1 MKKYFFT
8 IALLAAFN
16 VFSQKKTT
24 EKVKDT
30 VKTEVVEVVTTY
42 NPKIADATKITT
54 NPTINLLEKTKKQPL
69 KYTIFSV
76 PVASTFIPKS
86 GVIKGIDVG
95 IRERIYDNFIAAGF
109 GNYASPY
116 FETFLHKHTRFQS
129 EFGLSA
135 KYNASFD
142 NIENT
147 VLNSD
152 FSNLGMSLFY
162 KQDERYFD
170 WKVTV
175 NSERN
180 HYNWYG
186 IDPNFIDNS
195 TLRFINERQKY
206 NSFNAIGEMDFLDAY
221 IDKSSLSLSYFND
234 DFNSEEIL
242 MRLNTD
248 LGIPTSFLKEN
259 LKIGTKLEY
268 LNGSFGSNYAIT
280 NALNYSIFTA
290 KIAPEYNT
298 IYKDFSIKLGA
309 KIFASF
315 DGENSVTNFLV
326 YPDIKIQK
334 EILKENLHIFGG
346 ISGDLKTNSYKD
358 YVDENPF
365 VSPTIFMTQTAEKF
379 NAFVGFNGILKNT
392 ISYTVSAS
400 FKNEQDKP
408 LFIKNNSKSDGL
420 STSSNG
426 IVLRGYE
433 YGNSFGVL
441 YDDVKTTSIFAELNY
456 EFSKRMNFE
465 THIQFDNYTTTNQ
478 NEAWNLPTFQANFMA
493 KYKQEKWYATST
505 LLFVG
510 NRKDVMYTDIFPST
524 AASTQSIPSFLD
536 INLNGGYHFNDT
548 FTAFLKVNNILNS
561 NYQRFVNFEV
571 QGFQILGGITYKFD
585 F

>member
-1 MKKYFFT
+1 MSV
-8 IALLAAFN
+8 FN

-42 NPKIADATKITT
+42 NPKIADANKIST
-54 NPTINLLEKTKKQPL
+54 NPSINLLEKTKKQPL

-95 IRERIYDNFIAAGF
+95 VKERIYDNFLAAGF
-109 GNYASPY
+109 GNYTSPY
-116 FETFLHKHTRFQS
+116 FETFLHKNTRFQS

-152 FSNLGMSLFY
+152 FSNLGMSIFY

-170 WKVTV
+170 WKVTI

-186 IDPNFIDNS
+186 IDQNFINNA
-195 TLRFINERQKY
+195 TTRFINERQEY
-206 NSFNAIGEMDFLDAY
+206 NFFNATGEMDFLDAY
-221 IDKSSLSLSYFND
+221 VDKSNLSISYFND

-242 MRLNTD
+242 IGLNTD
-248 LGIPTSFLKEN
+248 LDIPTRFLREN
-259 LKIGTKLEY
+259 VKIGTKLEY
-268 LNGSFGSNYAIT
+268 LNGSFASNYAIT
-280 NALNYSIFTA
+280 DVLNYNIFTI

-298 IYKDFSIKLGA
+298 TYKDFTIKLGA
-309 KIFASF
+309 KIFTSF
-315 DGENSVTNFLV
+315 DAENSVTNFLV
-326 YPDIKIQK
+326 YPDVKVQK
-334 EILKENLHIFGG
+334 ALLKENLQFFGG
-346 ISGDLKTNSYKD
+346 ISGNLKTNTYKD
-358 YVDENPF
+358 FVDDNPF
-365 VSPTIFMTQTAEKF
+365 VSPTMFITQTAERF
-379 NAFVGFNGILKNT
+379 NAFVGFNGVLNNS
-392 ISYTVSAS
+392 ISYTISAS

-408 LFIKNNSKSDGL
+408 LFIKNNSKSDGTT
-420 STSSNG
+420 TSSNG

-433 YGNSFGVL
+433 YGNSFGVV

-456 EFSKRMNFE
+456 EFSKRLNFE

-478 NEAWNLPTFQANFMA
+478 NEAWNLPAIQANFMA
-493 KYKQEKWYATST
+493 KYKNEKWYATST

-510 NRKDVMYTDIFPST
+510 NRKDVLYTNVFPST
-524 AASTQSIPSFLD
+524 TSTTQSIPSFLD
-536 INLNGGYHFNDT
+536 LNLNGGYHLNDK
-548 FTAFLKVNNILNS
+548 FTVFLKMNNMLNS
-561 NYQRFVNFEV
+561 NYQRFSNFEV
-571 QGFQILGGITYKFD
+571 QGFQLLAGVTYKFD

>member
-1 MKKYFFT
+1 MKKGFL
-8 IALLAAFN
+8 ILAFISVFN

-42 NPKIADATKITT
+42 NPKIADANKINT
-54 NPTINLLEKTKKQPL
+54 NPSINLLEKTKKKPL

-95 IRERIYDNFIAAGF
+95 VRERIYDNFIAAGF
-109 GNYASPY
+109 GNYSSPY
-116 FETFLHKHTRFQS
+116 FETFFHKNTRFQS

-186 IDPNFIDNS
+186 IDQNFISNS
-195 TLRFINERQKY
+195 IIRFINERQEY
-206 NSFNAIGEMDFLDAY
+206 NFFNAIGEMDFLDAY
-221 IDKSSLSLSYFND
+221 VDKSNLSISYFND

-242 MRLNTD
+242 IGLNTD
-248 LGIPTSFLKEN
+248 LDLPTSFLREN

-280 NALNYSIFTA
+280 NVLNYNIFTV

-298 IYKDFSIKLGA
+298 TYKDFTIKLGA
-309 KIFASF
+309 KIFTSF
-315 DGENSVTNFLV
+315 DAENSVTNFLV
-326 YPDIKIQK
+326 YPDVKIQK
-334 EILKENLHIFGG
+334 ALLKENLQFFGG
-346 ISGDLKTNSYKD
+346 ISGDLKTNTYKD
-358 YVDENPF
+358 FVDDNPF
-365 VSPTIFMTQTAEKF
+365 VSPTIFITQTAEKF
-379 NAFVGFNGILKNT
+379 NAFVGFNGVLNNT
-392 ISYTVSAS
+392 ISYTISAS

-408 LFIKNNSKSDGL
+408 LFIKNNSKSDGTT
-420 STSSNG
+420 TSSNG

-433 YGNSFGVL
+433 YGNSFGVV

-456 EFSKRMNFE
+456 EFSKRLNFE

-478 NEAWNLPTFQANFMA
+478 NEAWNLPAIQANFMA
-493 KYKQEKWYATST
+493 KYKKEKWYATST

-510 NRKDVMYTDIFPST
+510 NRKDVLYTNVFPST
-524 AASTQSIPSFLD
+524 TSTIQSIPSFLD
-536 INLNGGYHFNDT
+536 MNINGGYHFNNK
-548 FTAFLKVNNILNS
+548 FTVFLKMNNMLNS
-561 NYQRFVNFEV
+561 NYQRFANFEV
-571 QGFQILGGITYKFD
+571 QGFQLLAGVTYKFD

>member
-1 MKKYFFT
+1 MKKGFL
-8 IALLAAFN
+8 ILAFISVFN

-42 NPKIADATKITT
+42 NPKIADANKIST
-54 NPTINLLEKTKKQPL
+54 NPSINLLEKTKKQPL

-95 IRERIYDNFIAAGF
+95 VKERIYDNFLAAGF
-109 GNYASPY
+109 GNYTSPY
-116 FETFLHKHTRFQS
+116 FETFLHKNTRFQS

-152 FSNLGMSLFY
+152 FSNLGMSIFY

-170 WKVTV
+170 WKVTI

-186 IDPNFIDNS
+186 IDQNFINNA
-195 TLRFINERQKY
+195 TTRFINERQEY
-206 NSFNAIGEMDFLDAY
+206 NFFNATGEMDFLDAY
-221 IDKSSLSLSYFND
+221 VDKSNLSISYFND

-242 MRLNTD
+242 IGLNTD
-248 LGIPTSFLKEN
+248 LDIPTRFLREN
-259 LKIGTKLEY
+259 VKIGTKLEY
-268 LNGSFGSNYAIT
+268 LNGSFASNYAIT
-280 NALNYSIFTA
+280 DVLNYNIFTI

-298 IYKDFSIKLGA
+298 TYKDFTIKLGA
-309 KIFASF
+309 KIFTSF
-315 DGENSVTNFLV
+315 DAENSVTNFLV
-326 YPDIKIQK
+326 YPDVKVQK
-334 EILKENLHIFGG
+334 ALLKENLQFFGG
-346 ISGDLKTNSYKD
+346 ISGNLKTNTYKD
-358 YVDENPF
+358 FVDDNPF
-365 VSPTIFMTQTAEKF
+365 VSPTMFITQTAERF
-379 NAFVGFNGILKNT
+379 NAFVGFNGVLNNS
-392 ISYTVSAS
+392 ISYTISAS

-408 LFIKNNSKSDGL
+408 LFIKNNSKSDGTT
-420 STSSNG
+420 TSSNG

-433 YGNSFGVL
+433 YGNSFGVV

-456 EFSKRMNFE
+456 EFSKRLNFE

-478 NEAWNLPTFQANFMA
+478 NEAWNLPAIQANFMA
-493 KYKQEKWYATST
+493 KYKNEKWYATST

-510 NRKDVMYTDIFPST
+510 NRKDVLYTNVFPST
-524 AASTQSIPSFLD
+524 TSTTQSIPSFLD
-536 INLNGGYHFNDT
+536 LNLNGGYHLNDK
-548 FTAFLKVNNILNS
+548 FTVFLKMNNMLNS
-561 NYQRFVNFEV
+561 NYQRFSNFEV
-571 QGFQILGGITYKFD
+571 QGFQLLAGVTYKFD